1 MVYTIK
7 MLHDYM
13 LENNLEKVNVHLD
26 GVNDR
31 LVGNDHSL
39 PIDNDAAVA
48 LGIDTDGDQI
58 SFYQIVVA

>member
-26 GVNDR
+26 GDNDR